1 MKKGAILKVLS
12 LFSGIG
18 AFEKALKNIGKDFE
32 LVNYCEIDK
41 YASNAYSQIHHV
53 SEDLN
58 LWDVTKID
66 TSKLQGIDL
75 VTYGFPCVPRGY
87 KIKTDNGYK
96 NIEDIKVNDLVLTH
110 TNTYQHVLK
119 TMNRFSDHI
128 NHIKCVGCED
138 LQLTDEHPLYVLR
151 NNEFCWIKAKD
162 LNKLDYITYNINTNS
177 IKTDIPDNALWL
189 LGRYIA
195 DGYKEKNTPNR
206 PVFAIGKAKVEEFEQ
221 HIKDYSYTVFHADR
235 SAIEYRITDDYLC
248 ELIKNL
254 PTGSINKQIP
264 QWVIDLPKEQLEI
277 FYRGYF
283 SGDGHSRKDRDLEMF
298 CTVSKEL
305 YLALQEIIIKLY
317 NVVPTVSIRHD
328 NRKDT
333 FNDTYNA
340 QYSFNPKNQKVINDQ
355 ICVPI
360 KEVTRET
367 KEIEVFNFEVEKDNS
382 YTVNNVI
389 VHNCQD
395 ISIAG
400 KQRGFTDEDGQQT
413 RSGLFFEALRIITD
427 LQPQYAIAENVKA
440 LTSNAFNDEF
450 ETVIKSLADAG
461 YNNYY
466 SVLNAKDY
474 GIPQNRER
482 IFIVSIRKDLDT
494 HEFTFPD
501 KLPLTKTLKDL
512 LEPKVDEKYYINNER
527 AKNLIEQ
534 IKSRYIITES
544 TPVDGTILEP
554 RAKEVCNCITA
565 RYDAGIQN
573 QKSIGCMVVEPNKD
587 PIVIGSMQKHTAMND
602 NGVCPCLTTAMGT
615 SGGNTPMVVED
626 DARIKY
632 IGSYGSGERRKVY
645 DPDGISPCLNASDYK
660 GATNIIQVGNLMP
673 EAKFKNT
680 QRGRVYDPEGL
691 APTLNTVSGGS
702 LEPKII
708 EVPCAI
714 ASRGRN
720 PDNPND
726 RTTGS
731 PTEQRLE
738 PNTTNCANTL
748 TTVQKDNYILE
759 PKVIDDTVGFYDE
772 PRIYDE
778 TVPTLRAERYGL
790 KVTECNP
797 ELRIRKLTPKE
808 CFRLMG
814 FSDEDFDSI
823 HGISNAQLYKMAGNS
838 IVVNVLEEI
847 FKSLFFRSFYW

>member
-1 MKKGAILKVLS
+1 MKVLS

-195 DGYKEKNTPNR
+195 DGYKEKNSPNR

-554 RAKEVCNCITA
+554 RAKEVCNCIAA

-573 QKSIGCMVVEPNKD
+573 QKSIGCMVVEPYKD
-587 PIVIGSMQKHTAMND
+587 PIVIGSMQAHAAVKTD
-602 NGVCPCLTTAMGT
+602 GICPTLTEAMGM
-615 SGGNTPMVVED
+615 GGGQVPVHT
-626 DARIKY
+626 
-632 IGSYGSGERRKVY
+632 YGV
-645 DPDGISPCLNASDYK
+645 
-660 GATNIIQVGNLMP
+660 
-673 EAKFKNT
+673 
-680 QRGRVYDPEGL
+680 
-691 APTLNTVSGGS
+691 
-702 LEPKII
+702 
-708 EVPCAI
+708 
-714 ASRGRN
+714 
-720 PDNPND
+720 
-726 RTTGS
+726 
-731 PTEQRLE
+731 
-738 PNTTNCANTL
+738 
-748 TTVQKDNYILE
+748 
-759 PKVIDDTVGFYDE
+759 
-772 PRIYDE
+772 
-778 TVPTLRAERYGL
+778 
-790 KVTECNP
+790 
-797 ELRIRKLTPKE
+797 RIRKLTPRE
-808 CFRLMG
+808 CWRLMG
-814 FSDEDFDSI
+814 FTDEEFDRV
-823 HGISNAQLYKMAGNS
+823 HGISNSQLYKQAGNS
-838 IVVNVLEEI
+838 IVVNVL
-847 FKSLFFRSFYW
+847 SALLSQLFYRELV